1 LQYDKPLSSSWT
13 DLNLQL
19 LDHKLFDAL
28 LQQASQ
34 TSRKRC
40 AHNLHQS
47 LAENAQ
53 RVVIA
58 MLPGSYV
65 QPHLHQEPQPYELC
79 LVLQGSVDMLL
90 FDAVGQLTERLTLAA
105 GTAQSAV
112 ELSAGQF
119 HSLIAADPGAVF
131 IEIKQGPFD
140 PAAPRYFADW
150 APAEQDAS
158 AHDFYQW
165 MVSAQPGEFFSKSHL
180 KSEL

>member
-1 LQYDKPLSSSWT
+1 M
-13 DLNLQL
+13 QL

-90 FDAVGQLTERLTLAA
+90 FDAGGQLTMRLTLAA
-105 GTAQSAV
+105 GSAQSAV
-112 ELSAGQF
+112 EVSAGQY
-119 HSLIAADPGAVF
+119 HSLIAAEPGVVF

-150 APAEQDAS
+150 APAEQDAG

-165 MVSAQPGEFFSKSHL
+165 MVRAQPGEFFSQSHL